1 MNKKIFFLVFFIII
15 ILAGLNA
22 IDSVAYPLKVKGSVD
37 LTRNLESSAL
47 KLGDKLYNRDEIETK
62 AESYA
67 AIQFEDK
74 SSIVKLFP
82 NTILNIRTEKEGEK
96 YNKKSMLKMGELWAK
111 VGKGTGKFEIETPT
125 TVASVKGTNFM
136 LNVAED
142 GSTELITFEGEVQFQ
157 NISTGQTE
165 VISAGQRGST
175 SGDQPIIVAPFDP
188 GKIDESQSE
197 FINEDYETIP
207 EEVVP
212 ETEIEETPIEAPVE
226 APVEEPVEE
235 PVEAPEVIEEE
246 EEEAGD
252 TSSSRPFNMGGG
264 VGSVMLGEETYTQ
277 IRLMPELTFGKF
289 GLGLDIDLM
298 IDSNGDVR
306 TEDWDSFEDFVN
318 KIYYLRYGERG
329 DAFYGRLGGFKSYTL
344 GHGLVMKD
352 YSNMLRYPE
361 YKQIGIQLGGKLP
374 VAGMT
379 AEIFTANAVKNEI
392 VGGRLT
398 IQPLSNTSIPLF
410 SKLVFGG
417 TIAHDR
423 NQIKGLL
430 DSDDDDYPDHF
441 DDFPYDEDWHNEVDY
456 DINDYRNI
464 YFELFPSNTEEQF
477 LDWFLNSPS
486 LNELRNP
493 SFSDFEDDDITVFG
507 VDYEL
512 PFVQNPLFTLSHY
525 GEVAQ
530 IDGHGMGFIFPGFYS
545 KFLIFHMNLEYRIY
559 QEDFMPA
566 FFDQL
571 YDEQRAVVYTDI
583 DSVLTKESLLQ
594 YTSKSHGWYGA
605 LTTNILNFLFITVA
619 YEDMY
624 DDNDDNWR
632 SLWGKANLD
641 TKMIPKLTKAEIGYT
656 QTGFDKLSEFKTA
669 NTVVNGSLG
678 YSLGGNTQLVGS
690 YQERYVD
697 LNNDGKI
704 KGKDETITSMSMG
717 VEFSF

>member
-1 MNKKIFFLVFFIII
+1 MNKKIIILVLFIII
-15 ILAGLNA
+15 NLTGVYA
-22 IDSVAYPLKVKGSVD
+22 IDSVAYPLKVKGDVG
-37 LTRNLESSAL
+37 LTRNLESSVL
-47 KLGDKLYNRDEIETK
+47 KLGDKLYNGDEIETK

-67 AIQFEDK
+67 AIQFKDE
-74 SSIVKLFP
+74 SSIIKLFP
-82 NTILNIRTEKEGEK
+82 NTLLSIHIEKQGEK
-96 YNKKSMLKMGELWAK
+96 YNKKSFLKMGELWAK
-111 VGKGTGKFEIETPT
+111 VEKGTGKFEIETPT

-136 LNVAED
+136 LNILED
-142 GSTELITFEGEVQFQ
+142 GTTELFTFEGEVIFQ
-157 NISTGQTE
+157 NKITGEAET
-165 VISAGQRGST
+165 ILAGQRGT
-175 SGDQPIIVAPFDP
+175 ISGDQPIIVAPFDP
-188 GKIDESQSE
+188 EEIDESQSE
-197 FINEDYETIP
+197 FINEDYRTIR
-207 EEVVP
+207 EEVIP
-212 ETEIEETPIEAPVE
+212 EETPIEAPE
-226 APVEEPVEE
+226 M
-235 PVEAPEVIEEE
+235 ID
-246 EEEAGD
+246 EEEAD
-252 TSSSRPFNMGGG
+252 DSSSGPFNMGGG

-306 TEDWDSFEDFVN
+306 KEDWDSFEDYVN

-379 AEIFTANAVKNEI
+379 AELFTANAVKNEI
-392 VGGRLT
+392 LGGRLT

-441 DDFPYDEDWHNEVDY
+441 DDFPYDENWHNEIDY
-456 DINDYRNI
+456 DIDFWRDII
-464 YFELFPSNTEEQF
+464 YVSMPEHADTTGFTE
-477 LDWFLNSPS
+477 WFYSDEINA
-486 LNELRNP
+486 LRNP
-493 SFSDFEDDDITVFG
+493 SFDEFGTDDITVIG

-512 PFVQNPLFTLSHY
+512 PFIQNPLFTLSHY
-525 GEVAQ
+525 GEAAK
-530 IDGHGMGFIFPGFYS
+530 ILDHKMGFIFPGFYS

-571 YDEQRAVVYTDI
+571 YDEQRAVVVI
-583 DSVLTKESLLQ
+583 DSTGEKTAISKEEYQLVDR
-594 YTSKSHGWYGA
+594 TKSHGWYGA

-624 DDNDDNWR
+624 DENDNNSR

-641 TKMIPKLTKAEIGYT
+641 TKIIPKLTKAEIGYS
-656 QTGFDKLSEFKTA
+656 QTGFDKLNEFKTPNA
-669 NTVVNGSLG
+669 IINGSLG
-678 YSLGGNTQLVGS
+678 YSLGGSTQLVGS

-704 KGKDETITSMSMG
+704 KGTDETITSMSIG